1 MKKTKFTFT
10 IIFTLLTG
18 IITGSFATYF
28 IVKSSSPKLSFSQ
41 RHAARIE
48 KIIKELALNEQQQK
62 QFYIIHLKHLSKNY
76 ARLRES
82 KPFMLEQIDEEIK
95 EISSILT
102 PEQREKYVKIMK
114 EKRDKFKTK
123 FANFELLK
131 KHFPQQ

>member
-1 MKKTKFTFT
+1 MKKTKFTLT

-28 IVKSSSPKLSFSQ
+28 IVRAAFPKLSFSQ

-48 KIIKELALNEQQQK
+48 SIIKELALNEQQQK
-62 QFYIIHLKHLSKNY
+62 QFYTIHLRHLSQNY

-82 KPFMLEQIDEEIK
+82 KPFMLRQTDEEIK

-102 PEQREKYVKIMK
+102 PEQREKYEKIMK

-123 FANFELLK
+123 FANIELLK
-131 KHFPQQ
+131 KYFPQQ